1 MKNKIIVVSSKL
13 SEFEF
18 INETIEAIQHDW
30 NIPED
35 KMFNIN
41 LALEEIVS
49 NIINHGYKYDEDYE
63 ITIRFSRDQNAIR
76 LQVKDYAPPF
86 NPLEM
91 PEPDDLNKPAEERQ
105 IGGLGI
111 HLAKKFTDN
120 IAYRRHNEKNI
131 VTFIQRLHTHVAPEG
146 Q

>member
-1 MKNKIIVVSSKL
+1 MKNKIIVVSSKV

-18 INETIEAIQHDW
+18 INETIENIQREWDVPDG
-30 NIPED
+30 II
-35 KMFNIN
+35 FNLN
-41 LALEEIVS
+41 LALEEIVT

-63 ITIRFSRDQNAIR
+63 ITIRFSRDQNSIR
-76 LQVKDYAPPF
+76 LQIKDYAPPF

-91 PEPDDLNKPAEERQ
+91 PDPEDLNSQVEDRQ

-111 HLAKKFTDN
+111 FLAKKFTDN

-131 VTFIQRLHTHVAPEG
+131 VTFIQKIP
-146 Q
+146 

>member
-1 MKNKIIVVSSKL
+1 MKNKIIVVSSRF

-18 INETIEAIQHDW
+18 INETIENIKRDW
-30 NIPED
+30 DIPED
-35 KMFNIN
+35 AIFNVNI
-41 LALEEIVS
+41 ALEEIVS

-63 ITIRFSRDQNAIR
+63 ITIRFSRDQNALR

-86 NPLEM
+86 NPLDI
-91 PEPDDLNKPAEERQ
+91 PEPTDLDKPLEERKV
-105 IGGLGI
+105 GGLGI

-131 VTFIQRLHTHVAPEG
+131 VTFIQKL
-146 Q
+146 

>member
-1 MKNKIIVVSSKL
+1 MKNKIIVVSSRI

-30 NIPED
+30 GISD
-35 KMFNIN
+35 DVIFSVN
-41 LALEEIVS
+41 LALDEIVS
-49 NIINHGYKYDEDYE
+49 NIINHGYKYDEDFE
-63 ITIRFSRDQNAIR
+63 ITIRFSRDQNSLR

-86 NPLEM
+86 NPLEV
-91 PEPDDLNKPAEERQ
+91 PEPDDLNKDVEDRK

-120 IAYRRHNEKNI
+120 IAYRRYNEKNI
-131 VTFIQRLHTHVAPEG
+131 VTFVQKL
-146 Q
+146 